1 MPRLVRDSD
10 EEEDVK
16 HGRKTR
22 ALTEAASVD
31 SPLRRSSRIKPAI
44 RENESSPESLLS
56 DASNVSNT
64 QTTRVRTRQK
74 LAMDGSSTE
83 NQRTL
88 RSRINSVSSD
98 VSEVAE
104 TDVGTLSKRTART
117 NFNDALNKTNNRRSK
132 RFTRAGSE
140 ANSPPPATRFTRS
153 TRASSVGPE
162 TDTRKNESTCTPV
175 KIRKRT
181 SVLPSEVTVIE
192 EKIPVVAIDRTLPN
206 VNIVNKIDLKDSH
219 KASVKESDNLLIEN
233 MGTTMNEEDPDSS
246 DNMQKLALSTETE
259 SVNESIHSESSKK
272 NVSLKVRRNSSLNNS
287 IEDVES
293 VKDENEV
300 ESNHSTEINTKL
312 CEQSEKIHNKENKD
326 ISIKMDVSIEKVNMD
341 EIKES
346 ESDKSNTSE
355 NIHESNEISKKA
367 NTSGSVLENNEMN
380 EKANISENV
389 NETNEMSEKANISE
403 NVTETNEMSEK
414 ANTSGSVLEN
424 NEMNEKA
431 NISKNVTETNEMSK
445 NANTSENVT
454 ETNEMSK
461 NANTSENVYEN
472 NEISEKAN
480 TSRSVHENS
489 DMTEKANTSEEI
501 NEVTDKL
508 NTSENVHKKNE
519 MSSINALSSPNLN
532 NVKLSKSS
540 DKILITDIS
549 HSKHE
554 DTHDLKDNNGMN
566 NSSTGNIS
574 ESLDACMNLGDSTVI
589 NVNEDNVINA
599 VKNSQSFIVTE
610 TSVEF
615 SQEIPESEKQSKKVS
630 VLDNSLTLKNQ
641 RIHKL
646 SERKSKTNEEKN
658 KNNQENMEID
668 NDSDTNVTNLFQD
681 IPADEWKQQKNA
693 DTDKNSVHSVSTERL
708 ENESE
713 GEYDLVL
720 VDTEAWLTAE
730 SAKTKKKK
738 QISDCDSDDTVVL
751 ETETDSMKAVNE
763 ENMAMDI
770 SESKCKLNVSKGKS
784 PNTKGRK
791 SMDPKVIKNK
801 ENVIED
807 LEDIKD
813 VKDTA
818 QDAESS
824 TNVDDNKSIV
834 ADNNKHSTSKC
845 NISVQS
851 VRDKSLSKS
860 HKTIEM
866 EENTSNKSNSS
877 EDVPRKRRSLN
888 KSKQDIKN
896 MSDSDNSEN
905 KFTIFRKL
913 FFNAE
918 SDTNSDD
925 DKESSKSIDSDIQK
939 EYNLYGKDISKF
951 SDDDVPGDECR
962 ASETESSD
970 PDDNGSDLADF
981 VVEEG
986 EEESEDEDED
996 EENKSEDEDEE
1007 NKSEDEDKENESEE
1021 EEGAE
1026 IKNKELDDKKD
1037 SKTHQKDDD
1046 EKNMQEQDENMEVE
1060 EEIEEKII
1068 KRKEQNEDHNQKRNI
1083 DTSQTEK
1090 DKNENS
1096 LADLSHSSILK
1107 TKKKEKIRLSG
1118 EFIVEDLEQSLNESE
1133 LVFNKKILK
1142 LNSME
1147 CSTPKTDISKQE
1159 KFNSSMETSK
1169 TKNSE
1174 TKHKKVTSKIYE
1186 VTEYDSFD
1194 KEENKS
1200 TTLKEKSSKKLSKTI
1215 NEGLMH
1221 HILSPELL
1229 TLLTKTNLSR
1239 TMSSKVAELN
1249 KTTLAPESMTP
1260 TTKYLMKE
1268 KLNVS
1273 APVLKLNTTCK
1284 KLLNATYDNEQS
1296 DILIQIEGNNKSVGE
1311 SNIETTQGVNDS
1323 LKRKLFKVAG
1333 NILKNDQQKKLKKRK
1348 QSVVET
1354 TDLIL
1359 SEDDFHEAE
1368 DAEIVK
1374 NNEHILSI
1382 ANTDDNDE
1390 TEEHV
1395 GKKQK
1400 KKKKK
1405 TCEKFIETE
1414 QNNNTA
1420 ACNVT
1425 KVNKKKYKTGDDIL
1439 SFSNTNEETKIVTKK
1454 RKLSNALPSENEE
1467 TKTLKKKKKLLN
1479 TLPSENEETKILK
1492 KKKKLTNVSANEE
1505 ENVKPLKK
1513 KKKVSA
1519 VLSNENEGT
1528 KILKKKNKVSNAL
1541 LSENEETKT
1550 LKKKKKLL
1558 NAASNENGG
1567 TKALKKKKKLLNA
1580 SSSENDETK
1589 KKKKG
1594 SAVLSNENEETKIL
1608 KQKKKVPNTSPN
1620 ENEEPKILKKK
1631 KKLSNAI
1638 ANEEED
1644 IKLVKKKKKDLSN
1657 ESGETKILKKKK
1669 KVPNALSSENEN
1681 TKTTKKTKEV
1691 SDGLPNKNLSK
1702 KKKKLLS
1709 EDSTLQDEDGLMN
1722 ENILVGKSSEKK
1734 QKLLRNINQDNVK
1747 LINVTCTAISNKP
1760 QQCSDAASDSDE
1772 GPQTV
1777 AFSEARNEAL
1787 GMLKSTL
1794 DTIKANKEMKK
1805 KKQKEHMERM
1815 QRQKEIKIKRLKS
1828 KNQTAETNKIEP
1840 QKSNIKRLSEEDL
1853 ERLSDISRLPKKK
1866 RSSKKEDQLL
1876 SSRSMIN
1883 SGVKDTKNVYLEED
1897 STPLSSCI
1905 STTEFSVVSLET
1917 IKKKKKVPEITSF
1930 RQKMLAR
1937 NKREPVTAYLMYLEK
1952 QKASGKAKFCNKS
1965 Q

>member
-454 ETNEMSK
+454 ETNEMK
-461 NANTSENVYEN
+461 
-472 NEISEKAN
+472 
-480 TSRSVHENS
+480 
-489 DMTEKANTSEEI
+489 EI

-818 QDAESS
+818 QDAE
-824 TNVDDNKSIV
+824 I
-834 ADNNKHSTSKC
+834 
-845 NISVQS
+845 QS

-918 SDTNSDD
+918 SDTNS
-925 DKESSKSIDSDIQK
+925 
-939 EYNLYGKDISKF
+939 
-951 SDDDVPGDECR
+951 
-962 ASETESSD
+962 
-970 PDDNGSDLADF
+970 
-981 VVEEG
+981 
-986 EEESEDEDED
+986 
-996 EENKSEDEDEE
+996 
-1007 NKSEDEDKENESEE
+1007 
-1021 EEGAE
+1021 
-1026 IKNKELDDKKD
+1026 
-1037 SKTHQKDDD
+1037 
-1046 EKNMQEQDENMEVE
+1046 
-1060 EEIEEKII
+1060 
-1068 KRKEQNEDHNQKRNI
+1068 
-1083 DTSQTEK
+1083 
-1090 DKNENS
+1090 
-1096 LADLSHSSILK
+1096 
-1107 TKKKEKIRLSG
+1107 
-1118 EFIVEDLEQSLNESE
+1118 
-1133 LVFNKKILK
+1133 
-1142 LNSME
+1142 
-1147 CSTPKTDISKQE
+1147 
-1159 KFNSSMETSK
+1159 
-1169 TKNSE
+1169 
-1174 TKHKKVTSKIYE
+1174 
-1186 VTEYDSFD
+1186 
-1194 KEENKS
+1194 
-1200 TTLKEKSSKKLSKTI
+1200 
-1215 NEGLMH
+1215 
-1221 HILSPELL
+1221 
-1229 TLLTKTNLSR
+1229 
-1239 TMSSKVAELN
+1239 
-1249 KTTLAPESMTP
+1249 
-1260 TTKYLMKE
+1260 
-1268 KLNVS
+1268 
-1273 APVLKLNTTCK
+1273 
-1284 KLLNATYDNEQS
+1284 
-1296 DILIQIEGNNKSVGE
+1296 
-1311 SNIETTQGVNDS
+1311 
-1323 LKRKLFKVAG
+1323 
-1333 NILKNDQQKKLKKRK
+1333 
-1348 QSVVET
+1348 
-1354 TDLIL
+1354 
-1359 SEDDFHEAE
+1359 
-1368 DAEIVK
+1368 
-1374 NNEHILSI
+1374 
-1382 ANTDDNDE
+1382 
-1390 TEEHV
+1390 
-1395 GKKQK
+1395 
-1400 KKKKK
+1400 
-1405 TCEKFIETE
+1405 
-1414 QNNNTA
+1414 
-1420 ACNVT
+1420 
-1425 KVNKKKYKTGDDIL
+1425 DDIL

-1589 KKKKG
+1589 VLKKKKKLLNVSPSENEETRILKKKEKLTNVSTNEEENVKPVKKKKKG

-1709 EDSTLQDEDGLMN
+1709 EDSTLQDED
-1722 ENILVGKSSEKK
+1722 
-1734 QKLLRNINQDNVK
+1734 
-1747 LINVTCTAISNKP
+1747 
-1760 QQCSDAASDSDE
+1760 
-1772 GPQTV
+1772 V